1 MWEQPRA
8 QLVGLVIGVVDVV
21 LPRRVIRAAF
31 DKLSGVSL
39 ARCRREVGT
48 YELVHVFGL
57 AEKDDVV
64 CSEFQVNDI
73 T

>member
-1 MWEQPRA
+1 M
-8 QLVGLVIGVVDVV
+8 
-21 LPRRVIRAAF
+21 
-31 DKLSGVSL
+31 
-39 ARCRREVGT
+39 GT